1 MKKNEIIF
9 NKYHIKNNELSNF
22 YKSIQNKKISANN
35 IYQKKCQKLI
45 SKFFKFNDNFIT
57 HSCTS
62 ALEAAALIIDIKKGD
77 EVIIPSFNFV
87 TSASVFANLGA
98 KINFIDSNTK
108 TYGASYDSIKKK

>member
-1 MKKNEIIF
+1 MKKNEILF

-62 ALEAAALIIDIKKGD
+62 ALEALVTKLKDGIMTSSPFLISMINAAASNA
-77 EVIIPSFNFV
+77 EVHE
-87 TSASVFANLGA
+87 
-98 KINFIDSNTK
+98 
-108 TYGASYDSIKKK
+108 